1 LLQAGL
7 KGVRRKSLPLL
18 SKGNLRSQ
26 PLTENNGVKMNAI
39 FDELKARFRN
49 ICRDQGILE
58 ERVLV
63 QARLLTTEEALGN
76 PEDKDYPIQAGKE
89 RLMEAEIRGVKGQA
103 FTDRFGALEGTLNQI
118 LNMPIENNFRRA
130 VLVATINAAL
140 RYLGLIEGT
149 IHCRDEGPVECAVE
163 MAKHIKARFG
173 NVKITQIGLQP
184 RILQHLSKV
193 FQMRVLDL
201 DPENIGQVKFG
212 VAVEGNESLED
223 AIAWADLLLVTGTT
237 LVNSTIGTFLRDKP
251 VIFYGTTIAGAA
263 YLMGWERFCARSL

>member
-1 LLQAGL
+1 
-7 KGVRRKSLPLL
+7 
-18 SKGNLRSQ
+18 
-26 PLTENNGVKMNAI
+26 MNAI